1 MKVLSEQEL
10 RKRLNEK
17 LADNSQAN
25 EPESS
30 ISETE
35 LDLNPEKEIAS
46 YFLYLLGRREYSQQE
61 LVQKAKGK
69 SFDVG
74 IANTVIEKL
83 KEDNYQS
90 DFRYGEML
98 LRSRISK
105 QSGPNK
111 IKMELAAKGISDSL
125 IEIILSNVECD
136 WNELALLAAEKK
148 YKPLKEESTYE
159 EKNKAKSKLM
169 RFLNGR
175 GFDSEQIRYAL
186 KKLGV

>member
-1 MKVLSEQEL
+1 MLPFWYCEKMTGEGLVLAVF
-10 RKRLNEK
+10 
-17 LADNSQAN
+17 LACCVKIFLILSDSKY
-25 EPESS
+25 
-30 ISETE
+30 I
-35 LDLNPEKEIAS
+35 
-46 YFLYLLGRREYSQQE
+46 FLYIYILLTYMKYLKIDELIRNNQE
-61 LVQKAKGK
+61 WI
-69 SFDVG
+69 D
-74 IANTVIEKL
+74 EKL

-105 QSGPNK
+105 QSGPNN

-159 EKNKAKSKLM
+159 EKKSEVEVDTKSCD
-169 RFLNGR
+169 R
-175 GFDSEQIRYAL
+175 AL
-186 KKLGV
+186 SNAVF